1 MTVPSKWRFDD
12 ADDAGGSFQ
21 PQALA
26 KQTTLQ
32 DTTASR
38 SRFFPARVPS
48 QDLPLPSPPQ
58 VPDANEQSLQEFQEE
73 LSIVQAEFSAS
84 PSGDLHPEASYPEA
98 PNPLEMA
105 ADDPHIAHSP
115 LSDGPIP
122 LEEHTTNVRSMG
134 DPILPANS
142 GLTMAHFIDEH
153 LGTEDDFDVPTMDC
167 LDFCGDPLLSPN
179 AQRLQEPV
187 ERQGGG
193 SALGLQLGRQYR
205 GTFNGQDV
213 DGSVWHDAWDWED
226 ATRWNDNTGIEG
238 GSYDDPLSYSQDHRQ
253 AACDQSMDHSGSVLA
268 GVDQEAYCQAWPT
281 NMLAQERGLPNE
293 GQYEGSIGY
302 EGQESEEEDAML
314 EFSEGRTLLMGMADG
329 ILAEKPSRRPELEKI
344 HREPYR
350 LQFGQSVKEIEVM
363 VGKDLGNLWK
373 R

>member
-12 ADDAGGSFQ
+12 ADGAEGSFQ
-21 PQALA
+21 PQVPA

-48 QDLPLPSPPQ
+48 PDPPLPSPPQ
-58 VPDANEQSLQEFQEE
+58 VPDANELSLQEFQEE
-73 LSIVQAEFSAS
+73 LSIVQAEFSANA
-84 PSGDLHPEASYPEA
+84 SGGLHPEAPY
-98 PNPLEMA
+98 PLETA
-105 ADDPHIAHSP
+105 ANDPHIAHYP
-115 LSDGPIP
+115 LSDVIIP
-122 LEEHTTNVRSMG
+122 LEEHATNLRSMG

-153 LGTEDDFDVPTMDC
+153 LGTEDDFDVPTIDC
-167 LDFCGDPLLSPN
+167 LDSCGDPLLSPN
-179 AQRLQEPV
+179 AQCLQELV
-187 ERQGGG
+187 GTYDLQEGG
-193 SALGLQLGRQYR
+193 SAPGLHLGSQYR
-205 GTFNGQDV
+205 GTFNGQNV

-226 ATRWNDNTGIEG
+226 ATRWNDHTGIEG

-253 AACDQSMDHSGSVLA
+253 AACDQSMDHGGSVLA

-281 NMLAQERGLPNE
+281 NMLAEEKGLPNK
-293 GQYEGSIGY
+293 GQYEGSIGC
-302 EGQESEEEDAML
+302 EGQSSEEEDAML
-314 EFSEGRTLLMGMADG
+314 EFSEGRTLLMGMGDG
-329 ILAEKPSRRPELEKI
+329 ILAEKPSKRPEFEKL

-363 VGKDLGNLWK
+363 VGKDFGNLWK